1 MTEIWSAAT
10 GLIKQRPTNQLM
22 LLIDS
27 TISSASLTMLR
38 LWRDLI
44 QKNRRKLKVLVMVIM
59 PTATAKLLLL
69 KKVVNRQKLRKKFK
83 MKCLKKKRT
92 RTFMNRIRTTMMI
105 LMMMSLL
112 RRNTN
117 TR

>member
-1 MTEIWSAAT
+1 M
-10 GLIKQRPTNQLM
+10 
-22 LLIDS
+22 
-27 TISSASLTMLR
+27 
-38 LWRDLI
+38 

-69 KKVVNRQKLRKKFK
+69 KKVVNRQKLRRKFK
-83 MKCLKKKRT
+83 MNCLKKRT
-92 RTFMNRIRTTMMI
+92 RTYMNRNRTTMMI

-112 RRNTN
+112 RRNTS